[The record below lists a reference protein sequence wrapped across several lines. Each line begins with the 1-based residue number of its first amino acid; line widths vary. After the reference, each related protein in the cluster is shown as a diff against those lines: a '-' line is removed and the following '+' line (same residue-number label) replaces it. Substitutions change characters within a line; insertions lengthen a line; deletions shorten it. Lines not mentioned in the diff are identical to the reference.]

1 MAGGVGAAGEE
12 MDGGAAGEAHLLS
25 CKTLFQTPLML
36 SLRSSGD
43 RVNYSESTD
52 F

>member
-1 MAGGVGAAGEE
+1 
-12 MDGGAAGEAHLLS
+12 MDGGATGEAHLLS
-25 CKTLFQTPLML
+25 SKTLFQTPLML
-36 SLRSSGD
+36 SLRPSGD